1 MDFGYYKFTTT
12 KKQRKPFL
20 IYLLKKMGFE
30 IEDSSK
36 YDKSNFTIKIYQSP
50 LNNNKYLEFKY
61 AEFARKFMNSS
72 IALEDNYCLLP
83 RVSEGI
89 NYIDQVLQSNIY
101 TLRDENEAYKR
112 SKRKIEERK

>member
-36 YDKSNFTIKIYQSP
+36 YDKSK
-50 LNNNKYLEFKY
+50 
-61 AEFARKFMNSS
+61 SS
-72 IALEDNYCLLP
+72 K
-83 RVSEGI
+83 
-89 NYIDQVLQSNIY
+89 QQ
-101 TLRDENEAYKR
+101 
-112 SKRKIEERK
+112 